1 MQEKL
6 IHLIESIVHNYA
18 EINHCQSDW
27 GPPLIGFAQA
37 EDPLFAQLRQV
48 VSPTHALPRDLL
60 AEARTVLVYYLPFL
74 PDIARSNKQG
84 KLASLQWSLA
94 YVESNRLIL
103 DINRIVKQELNKYG
117 YNSTLLPATHNF
129 DAKQLISDWSH
140 RHVAYIAGLGTF
152 GINNMLITDQGCTG
166 RLGSIIMDIE
176 LVPTPRPDYE
186 YCLYKYDG
194 SCQLCIERC
203 PHQALSLDHFD
214 RHRCYDILLYND
226 SFYPDDMTADACGK
240 CCVAL
245 PCSFINP
252 VAKLHNN
259 KPPSKPVLQKEL

>member
-152 GINNMLITDQGCTG
+152 GINNMLITDRGCAG
-166 RLGSIIMDIE
+166 RL
-176 LVPTPRPDYE
+176 TPGAIYWRAKGYLWIPVNVWY
-186 YCLYKYDG
+186 
-194 SCQLCIERC
+194 
-203 PHQALSLDHFD
+203 
-214 RHRCYDILLYND
+214 ILL
-226 SFYPDDMTADACGK
+226 S
-240 CCVAL
+240 
-245 PCSFINP
+245 
-252 VAKLHNN
+252 
-259 KPPSKPVLQKEL
+259 EW

>member
-129 DAKQLISDWSH
+129 DAKQLISDGL
-140 RHVAYIAGLGTF
+140 IA
-152 GINNMLITDQGCTG
+152 MWLI
-166 RLGSIIMDIE
+166 
-176 LVPTPRPDYE
+176 
-186 YCLYKYDG
+186 
-194 SCQLCIERC
+194 
-203 PHQALSLDHFD
+203 
-214 RHRCYDILLYND
+214 
-226 SFYPDDMTADACGK
+226 
-240 CCVAL
+240 L
-245 PCSFINP
+245 P
-252 VAKLHNN
+252 V
-259 KPPSKPVLQKEL
+259 